1 MREAIRLAVKLH
13 NQQGGG
19 QPGNGGYGMPPA
31 PMSAWGVVSA
41 APGAPKGCSMM
52 QRLQDLEGLVSRGV
66 LARGEADGLKVRQGQ
81 QAGSNCA
88 HDALEVINSILLD
101 GVGDSLGGVT
111 LPHNDGAK
119 KGSNCWL

>member
-19 QPGNGGYGMPPA
+19 QPGSGGYGMPHA

-41 APGAPKGCSMM
+41 APGATKGCSMM
-52 QRLQDLEGLVSRGV
+52 QRLQDLEGLVNRGV

-81 QAGSNCA
+81 QAGSTCA
-88 HDALEVINSILLD
+88 RAVLEVKSILLN
-101 GVGDSLGGVT
+101 GATSGESLGGVM
-111 LPHNDGAK
+111 LPHNDGANK
-119 KGSNCWL
+119 VYV